1 MAMTELDNW
10 FEKAMSAEAYISN
23 MEKHKENLKN
33 VLNNFAIPDD
43 EDFFR
48 RLEDKNLRALVITE
62 DWCGDA
68 MMNTPVLLHLAKKS
82 HMEVRMLLRDDNL
95 ELMDQYLTNGKSRS
109 IPIIIFIN
117 EDGEEVTH
125 WGPRS
130 EAVQKEVD
138 SIMDALPD
146 KEDPAYKDRFT
157 KKISMLTARFSTEA
171 ELWQSAYQ
179 SMKQKLEMYI

>member
-1 MAMTELDNW
+1 
-10 FEKAMSAEAYISN
+10 
-23 MEKHKENLKN
+23 
-33 VLNNFAIPDD
+33 
-43 EDFFR
+43 
-48 RLEDKNLRALVITE
+48 
-62 DWCGDA
+62 
-68 MMNTPVLLHLAKKS
+68 
-82 HMEVRMLLRDDNL
+82 
-95 ELMDQYLTNGKSRS
+95 DQYLTNGKSRS

-157 KKISMLTARFSTEA
+157 RKSSMLTARCATEA

-179 SMKQKLEMYI
+179 SIKQKLEMYIWGNALPGAWELLPEGRLNVYTDVTGR